1 MKVKAITTNNPLF
14 LKLAYK
20 LDDRIEL
27 VDSEIYIKPHE
38 KYLKYQDRWLVFRMG
53 SDNKPRLQGKYE
65 DVFSAIHKARI

>member
-1 MKVKAITTNNPLF
+1 LKVKAITSNNPLF

-27 VDSEIYIKPHE
+27 VNSEIYIKPNE
-38 KYLKYQDRWLVFRMG
+38 KYLKYRDQWLVYRMG
-53 SDNKPRLQGKYE
+53 TDHKPKLQGKYE